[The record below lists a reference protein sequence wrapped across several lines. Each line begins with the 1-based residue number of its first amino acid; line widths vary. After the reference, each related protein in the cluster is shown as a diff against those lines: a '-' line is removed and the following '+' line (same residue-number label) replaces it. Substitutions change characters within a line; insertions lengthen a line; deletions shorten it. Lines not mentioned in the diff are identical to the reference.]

1 MERGFEIP
9 VRFLCP
15 PEVCILDLTLRAGP
29 IRTVTND

>member
-15 PEVCILDLTLRAGP
+15 PEVCIVDLTLHSGA
-29 IRTVTND
+29 IRSGTNF